1 MPLTLYQVVTSLGTP
16 LIRLYL
22 SWRMARGKEDSERF
36 LERLGQSSLPRPAGK
51 LLWMHAASVGES
63 LSLLPLITWVMETHT
78 GWSVFI
84 TTGTVTS
91 ARLMAERLPDGVCH
105 QYIPVDCRPYVRRF
119 LSHWRPDMVLW
130 AESDLWP
137 NLIGEMRTLGIPAVL
152 INGRMSERSF
162 RQWKRFRA
170 TIECLLDA
178 FTLILAQ
185 SDVDAGRFQ
194 ALGAA
199 KVEIAGNLKSAAIQL
214 PFDETE
220 LVRQKEAF
228 GERPVWLAASTHP
241 GEEVIVGQVHSR
253 LVDNHPGLLSIIVP
267 RHPERGH
274 EVARILR
281 EQNLEVSLR
290 SAGQAV
296 IPTTQVYIADTMG
309 ELGLFYRLTGIVFVG
324 KSLKGVGGQNPL
336 EPAVLDCALLF
347 GPEMSNFKEIASQL
361 LDVGAA
367 EQVADGDDL
376 ADAVERLLD
385 NDKTRTRLANAAKDV
400 VAAEAGVLERVTNIL
415 TPFFGESK

>member
-1 MPLTLYQVVTSLGTP
+1 MPLTLYQIVTSLGRP

-22 SWRMARGKEDSERF
+22 AWRMARGKEDSGRF
-36 LERLGQSSLPRPAGK
+36 KERLGHASLHRPEGK

-63 LSLLPLITWVMETHT
+63 LSLLPLITWVTENRS
-78 GWSVFI
+78 GWSVLV

-91 ARLMAERLPDGVCH
+91 ARLMAERLPDGACH
-105 QYIPVDCRPYVRRF
+105 QFIPVDCRPYVHRF

-137 NLIGEMRTLGIPAVL
+137 NLIEEMRTLGIPAVL

-170 TIECLLDA
+170 TIERLLKA

-185 SDVDAGRFQ
+185 SEVDAGRYRE
-194 ALGAA
+194 LGAT
-199 KVEIAGNLKSAAIQL
+199 KVEIAGNLKSAAVPL
-214 PFDETE
+214 PFNETE

-241 GEEVIVGQVHSR
+241 GEEAIVGQVHSR
-253 LVDNHPGLLSIIVP
+253 LAVSHPGLLSIIVP
-267 RHPERGH
+267 RHPERGD
-274 EVARILR
+274 EVARILQ
-281 EQNLEVSLR
+281 EQNLEVALR

-296 IPTTQVYIADTMG
+296 THTTQIYIADTMG
-309 ELGLFYRLTGIVFVG
+309 ELGLFYRLAGIVFVG
-324 KSLKGVGGQNPL
+324 KSLKGTGGQNPL
-336 EPAVLDCALLF
+336 EPAGLDCALLF
-347 GPEMSNFKEIASQL
+347 GHEMSNFKEIASQM
-361 LDVGAA
+361 LDSGAA

-376 ADAVERLLD
+376 ADAVGRLLGD
-385 NDKTRTRLANAAKDV
+385 EETRARLANAARDV
-400 VAAEAGVLERVTNIL
+400 VSAEAGVLDRVTDIL
-415 TPFFGESK
+415 TPYFGQST